1 VVTTNTAWSRHSAE
15 AALAWTSA
23 AAVLDP
29 EVPVLTIDDLGILRE
44 VTVTDDGV
52 EVVVTPTYSG
62 CPAMD
67 TIKEDVV
74 RALTAAGFG
83 TVRVRLALAPAWT
96 TDWIS
101 DSGKR
106 ALEKFGIAPPSGRT
120 AADGRRAVSVGL
132 AVKCP
137 HCQSLDTR
145 ELSRFGSTACK
156 ALYECRSCGEP
167 FDFLKPF

>member
-1 VVTTNTAWSRHSAE
+1 VSAAGAWSKHSAE
-15 AALAWTSA
+15 AALAWSTA
-23 AAVLDP
+23 AAVMDP

-52 EVVVTPTYSG
+52 DVVVTPTYSG

-67 TIKEDVV
+67 VIKEDVV

-101 DSGKR
+101 DAGRS
-106 ALEKFGIAPPSGRT
+106 ALEKFGIAPPTGHS
-120 AADGRRAVSVGL
+120 AADGRRGAVSVKL

-137 HCQSLDTR
+137 NCRSLDTR

-167 FDFLKPF
+167 FDYLKPF

>member
-1 VVTTNTAWSRHSAE
+1 VTTNTAWSRHSAE
-15 AALAWTSA
+15 AALAWTTA

-120 AADGRRAVSVGL
+120 AVDGRRAVSVGL